1 VTLDIEIFLG
11 SFSAQITVPKKKF
24 TQLII
29 VKQKD
34 FFMKLLMKIES
45 FLGGEIVAKKETNCC
60 HCTDCKVG
68 FLNSG
73 KIEGYSAV
81 YTKY

>member
-1 VTLDIEIFLG
+1 
-11 SFSAQITVPKKKF
+11 
-24 TQLII
+24 
-29 VKQKD
+29 
-34 FFMKLLMKIES
+34 MKLLMKIES
-45 FLGGEIVAKKETNCC
+45 FLGGEIEAKKETNCC